1 MSVHP
6 RFSVGF
12 VLVVVGLIL
21 SVQCFVM
28 FHLAIVFPWN
38 DGFWL
43 LFDMFALFSPY
54 LTEYSLEDTLLKSI
68 LSTGY
73 KWRDI
78 ELAIRFWFKA
88 DHCFP
93 ILSFDGLVRYIVFK
107 LYLAPSTLLYGNN
120 IIHTTTFAVQIT
132 NIFCLKIKVRTKV
145 NVLYFTTTLVIQL
158 YASVSMGKSTVW
170 PHDFSKRRC
179 VLS

>member
-1 MSVHP
+1 MSVHH

-12 VLVVVGLIL
+12 VLVAVGLKL

-38 DGFWL
+38 DGFRL
-43 LFDMFALFSPY
+43 LFDMFTLFSSY

-73 KWRDI
+73 KWRDM

-88 DHCFP
+88 DDCFP

-132 NIFCLKIKVRTKV
+132 NIFCLKIKVRTKF

-158 YASVSMGKSTVW
+158 YASVSMGISTVW